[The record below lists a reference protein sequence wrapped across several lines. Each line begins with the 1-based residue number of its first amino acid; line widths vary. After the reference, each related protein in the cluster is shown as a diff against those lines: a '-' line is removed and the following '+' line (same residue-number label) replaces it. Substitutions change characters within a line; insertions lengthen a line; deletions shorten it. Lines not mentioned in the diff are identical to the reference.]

1 MNGNNKTR
9 KRKRQMEL
17 QSFKYERLF
26 YDENNGIPTT
36 AMCSGWRRTMCDDH
50 RLNAASNL
58 ETEKGLKE

>member
-26 YDENNGIPTT
+26 YDENNGIPSTMRCAVDGGAQC
-36 AMCSGWRRTMCDDH
+36 AMSID
-50 RLNAASNL
+50 
-58 ETEKGLKE
+58 